1 MKKSIVL
8 SCFLVLILNGL
19 KSQTVEVPYSDYDLN
34 CSLKTDSNKVI
45 IRNKQELF
53 HLTNC
58 NEIIDF
64 KRYILVGVHGAVGGC
79 GIPKVEFK
87 VTMDMSPKKYLI
99 KSTVFQFGYC
109 RRNNLYKRFILLEK
123 PSEDYDISFDLHI
136 TTISE

>member
-45 IRNKQELF
+45 IRN
-53 HLTNC
+53 
-58 NEIIDF
+58 
-64 KRYILVGVHGAVGGC
+64 
-79 GIPKVEFK
+79 
-87 VTMDMSPKKYLI
+87 
-99 KSTVFQFGYC
+99 
-109 RRNNLYKRFILLEK
+109 NLYKRFILLEK